1 LPPSIPSEAEKR
13 RKQQQKSLDEQ
24 NFSPSPKPTT
34 SRFLEPKANQNK
46 FGVQS
51 TENQRK
57 SPIQPKRSTASSKS
71 GGSMNSPKGSKS
83 PRKMRTSTEQK

>member
-1 LPPSIPSEAEKR
+1 LPPSIPSAEAEKR
-13 RKQQQKSLDEQ
+13 RKQQKSLDEQ

-34 SRFLEPKANQNK
+34 SRFLEPKTNQNK
-46 FGVQS
+46 FGVQP

-71 GGSMNSPKGSKS
+71 